1 MTTPEV
7 APTALSDGY
16 KSRYRLDTRPS
27 ANTRRSG
34 YAQLH
39 PNLDNHPNF
48 VFLLTDDQE
57 NVPDE
62 GTPGMRYTFP
72 MMREF
77 GTTLQNF
84 FSNVP
89 ICCPSRTTLFT
100 GRYPHRWFVPRDD
113 ACMHM
118 NVSSQ
123 DFANANMGVNMKQYG
138 YTTGCFGKTLNF
150 ELKTQYCSET
160 SETAEVFPGW
170 DSSFTLCNEFLFNNN
185 VWNVNGSML
194 HTTDYMTSLIGNHSL
209 AFINSRLQ
217 SGKPFFAYI
226 GVHAPHLYS
235 EPAPWYKD
243 EFPDLV
249 APQTPNFNFSGSTHH
264 YLLHN
269 TYVIWRTSDHG
280 YQLGG
285 RAFKKAQN
293 CPLWPAYSRRPAH
306 YHRAG
311 RRSGSHV
318 HGWTFLRERAQK
330 RLEQLF
336 EYPMECELFDLNKD
350 KEQMWNLC
358 GVPEAHIQGD
368 LNRVRVELRDHLH
381 SQIHCS
387 GQIECVFMVVKVI
400 RAEATSKNMGCQSRD
415 QLQFAQAKKGDG
427 MSITQAPDS
436 LQEASIR
443 QAQNR

>member
-1 MTTPEV
+1 
-7 APTALSDGY
+7 
-16 KSRYRLDTRPS
+16 
-27 ANTRRSG
+27 
-34 YAQLH
+34 
-39 PNLDNHPNF
+39 
-48 VFLLTDDQE
+48 
-57 NVPDE
+57 
-62 GTPGMRYTFP
+62 MRYTFP

-123 DFANANMGVNMKQYG
+123 DFANANMGVIMKQYG

-194 HTTDYMTSLIGNHSL
+194 HTTDYMTSLIGNHNL
-209 AFINSRLQ
+209 AFINSSLQ

-264 YLLHN
+264 YL
-269 TYVIWRTSDHG
+269 VR
-280 YQLGG
+280 
-285 RAFKKAQN
+285 RASTFKKRFSIYRWPVQKPNAQS
-293 CPLWPAYSRRPAH
+293 P
-306 YHRAG
+306 
-311 RRSGSHV
+311 
-318 HGWTFLRERAQK
+318 
-330 RLEQLF
+330 
-336 EYPMECELFDLNKD
+336 
-350 KEQMWNLC
+350 LC
-358 GVPEAHIQGD
+358 GRHHNG
-368 LNRVRVELRDHLH
+368 RH
-381 SQIHCS
+381 
-387 GQIECVFMVVKVI
+387 
-400 RAEATSKNMGCQSRD
+400 
-415 QLQFAQAKKGDG
+415 
-427 MSITQAPDS
+427 
-436 LQEASIR
+436 
-443 QAQNR
+443 QNA

>member
-1 MTTPEV
+1 M
-7 APTALSDGY
+7 
-16 KSRYRLDTRPS
+16 
-27 ANTRRSG
+27 
-34 YAQLH
+34 
-39 PNLDNHPNF
+39 DNHPNF

-264 YLLHN
+264 YLGAGH
-269 TYVIWRTSDHG
+269 
-280 YQLGG
+280 
-285 RAFKKAQN
+285 
-293 CPLWPAYSRRPAH
+293 SRRRKTALCGQHIVDVLPTIIEL
-306 YHRAG
+306 AG
-311 RRSGSHV
+311 GVVPMSMDGHSFANELKNGNNSTLFRTKHLV
-318 HGWTFLRERAQK
+318 E
-330 RLEQLF
+330 LEQLF

-387 GQIECVFMVVKVI
+387 GQIECVFSMVVKVI